1 MKVLGWILLI
11 ISLLLGLPLAL
22 NWIISSENHG
32 VLEFFGLLAV
42 TGAIL
47 ISSSR
52 RDGRIARMS
61 STDES
66 ATEAERLADNSKV
79 QRKHSYRP
87 Q

>member
-22 NWIISSENHG
+22 NWITSPENNS